1 MECVSVKGIGE
12 EENRSSNRSRA
23 HFFSSSSFKKI
34 SLKPSGFIISWF
46 NLACVFF

>member
-23 HFFSSSSFKKI
+23 CFFSSFKKI
-34 SLKPSGFIISWF
+34 SLNPSGFIISWF